1 MAAYMANK
9 VVYKMLEPGAS
20 IPAHKTKVSGTSKG
34 KCSIDDNI
42 LLPNGELS
50 FRTSN
55 KVVVKV
61 FGEYA
66 TPRSKFSVC
75 AALIGARESTQS
87 TH

>member
-1 MAAYMANK
+1 MANK

-42 LLPNGELS
+42 LLPNGEFS
-50 FRTSN
+50 FSYEQQSSGKNLRRMRYS
-55 KVVVKV
+55 
-61 FGEYA
+61 G
-66 TPRSKFSVC
+66 SKFSVC
-75 AALIGARESTQS
+75 TALIGARESTQS